1 MDFLSELWMPI
12 LVSAGV
18 AWIAS
23 AILHMLLPIHKQ
35 DYARL
40 SGEES
45 ILEALRNQQ
54 IAPGEYYFPFSE
66 SMKDMHE
73 PEMVEKHKR
82 GPVGFLTVMPSGPPG
97 IGKNLVLWFAY
108 SVLVS
113 VFAAYITSFLT
124 IESAREA
131 FRLTGTI
138 AVLGYAVTHIYNS
151 IWKAQLWKT
160 TLKNVFDGIIYGLLT
175 GAVFAGLG
183 SWGGQDRSPRVNC
196 FSLRRP
202 SNNDNLSGLFR
213 EVA

>member
-1 MDFLSELWMPI
+1 
-12 LVSAGV
+12 
-18 AWIAS
+18 
-23 AILHMLLPIHKQ
+23 MLLPIHKQ

-54 IAPGEYYFPFSE
+54 IAPGEYHFPFSE

-108 SVLVS
+108 SVLAS
-113 VFAAYITSFLT
+113 LFAAYITSFLT

-151 IWKAQLWKT
+151 IWKT

-183 SWGGQDRSPRVNC
+183 SWGGDRTDRHESTA
-196 FSLRRP
+196 SLCVGRRITIT
-202 SNNDNLSGLFR
+202 
-213 EVA
+213 